1 MYCKY
6 ISIIMLHCNKKVF
19 ISFYTK
25 WTSIVTLL
33 TKNHMSGSF
42 KYAVYNKMKK
52 NSLGVL
58 AYISQCQASKQKFV
72 SKNKID
78 LRVKFNRSTVMLR
91 HVA

>member
-52 NSLGVL
+52 IVWVSLHIYPSV
-58 AYISQCQASKQKFV
+58 KQV
-72 SKNKID
+72 NKSLYLKI
-78 LRVKFNRSTVMLR
+78 K
-91 HVA
+91 